1 MEFIIIFIAALLP
14 AVLLGIYIWKQDS
27 QKEPA
32 SWLRKAILYGVIICV
47 PAVVIEMGMMSLLF
61 ESEAGPQSIIGTT
74 AEAFFCAAI
83 PEECLKLWALRR
95 ILRRNPYFDEH
106 FDGIV
111 YAVCIGLGFA
121 GVENLGYLI
130 DNSEEWFSVALARS
144 LMAVPAHY
152 GFAVI
157 MGYYYSKYHFVD
169 RSLKTKLNIIAIPVL
184 LHGLY
189 DSLLMTS
196 EIDLTIGGIC
206 SIVAIYLVIR
216 IQISARKKIVEQIE
230 RDRNTM

>member
-1 MEFIIIFIAALLP
+1 MRALL
-14 AVLLGIYIWKQDS
+14 S
-27 QKEPA
+27 
-32 SWLRKAILYGVIICV
+32 V
-47 PAVVIEMGMMSLLF
+47 PG
-61 ESEAGPQSIIGTT
+61 
-74 AEAFFCAAI
+74 
-83 PEECLKLWALRR
+83 
-95 ILRRNPYFDEH
+95 H
-106 FDGIV
+106 F
-111 YAVCIGLGFA
+111 L
-121 GVENLGYLI
+121 
-130 DNSEEWFSVALARS
+130 
-144 LMAVPAHY
+144 
-152 GFAVI
+152 FAVI

-169 RSLKTKLNIIAIPVL
+169 RSLKTKLNIIAIPIL